1 MNPISNK
8 ILYVDDELIALKYFT
23 QFYGEKFDVL
33 TASSADEAIKLIEQD
48 PRQISVLVTDQKM
61 PGRTGVEL
69 MEHVRGCYPH
79 IVRIL
84 TTAYSN
90 MDAAIKAVNEGGA
103 FRYLTKPWN
112 EGEMEGTLLRASEYH
127 AAMVERDRLLSE
139 KLSVLHRL
147 IVMDRVRGLATMAT
161 AINGRLRNAWS
172 ALVGYME
179 QSPVTRRVQV
189 QMEEIAG
196 LNMVALARHESEAM
210 VKTVQMI
217 LSDTVAKS
225 TGDDAAIDIAE
236 VTKELAEHL
245 RQELSEDD
253 LELEV
258 SGMDQ
263 PQIIAGDKGMIENM
277 IRIMVRRLS
286 DIQELP
292 SKISIELSP
301 NADEIQLIVRGGFAS
316 LEAAQIASFFAA
328 AIPLRKW
335 PIGLDM
341 DLLSCFMIS
350 HHLGGQ
356 FNVQADDE
364 TGPALIATL
373 PRNANDIASQASALQ
388 TINPEW
394 FDTVY
399 ESLEKWQ
406 SEILSET
413 A

>member
-1 MNPISNK
+1 MNPIPSK
-8 ILYVDDELIALKYFT
+8 ILYVDDELMSLKYFE
-23 QFYGEKFDVL
+23 QFYGQKFKVM
-33 TASSADEAIKLIEQD
+33 TASSADEAIQLIEQD
-48 PRQISVLVTDQKM
+48 PNQIAVLVTDQKM

-84 TTAYSN
+84 TTAFSN

-112 EGEMEGTLLRASEYH
+112 EGEMEGTLLRACEYH
-127 AAMVERDRLLSE
+127 AAMIERDRLLSE

-147 IVMDRVRGLATMAT
+147 IVMDRVRGLATMTT
-161 AINGRLRNAWS
+161 ALDGRLRHAWS

-179 QSPVTRRVQV
+179 QSPVTRRVQI

-217 LSDTVAKS
+217 LTDTVAKS
-225 TGDDAAIDIAE
+225 TGDDASIDVAE
-236 VTKELAEHL
+236 ISSSLAERL
-245 RQELSEDD
+245 RQELAEDD

-258 SGMDQ
+258 VGVDQ
-263 PQIIAGDKGMIENM
+263 SQMIAGDTGMIENM

-286 DIQELP
+286 DVQELP
-292 SKISIELSP
+292 SKIFIELLPST
-301 NADEIQLIVRGGFAS
+301 EGIQLVVCGGFGS
-316 LEAAQIASFFAA
+316 LDPSQIASFFAA

-350 HHLGGQ
+350 HHLGGR
-356 FNVQADDE
+356 FDVQADAE
-364 TGPALIATL
+364 SGPTLIATL
-373 PRNANDIASQASALQ
+373 PRHIDAAAIQDTTSQS
-388 TINPEW
+388 IDPEW

-399 ESLEKWQ
+399 ESLEQWQ
-406 SEILSET
+406 AEILSET